1 MYIRTNRGAL
11 QATETKKK
19 NGFLILLISFA
30 CSKIFFDPVGTTHP
44 NRNQEKYSSLVRCQT
59 YKFIERSHL
68 LGKGSTC
75 VAYNL
80 IERSFWFSYTYVVSV
95 QKNGKIYIPSTRS
108 FFLHMK
114 IIYFV
119 TPY

>member
-1 MYIRTNRGAL
+1 MYIQTNRGAL
-11 QATETKKK
+11 PATETKKK
-19 NGFLILLISFA
+19 NGFLILLILFA

-59 YKFIERSHL
+59 YKFIERSPL

-80 IERSFWFSYTYVVSV
+80 IERSFCFSYTYVVSV

-119 TPY
+119 TP